1 MPKKRP
7 QGPAVI
13 VFIQEGCP
21 ACHEFVP
28 RFQRIAEPYKRCGVA
43 LFAPDIS
50 NPKDQKAQDAANFYK
65 IEATPT
71 MVVVSAR
78 GRVKKY
84 EGAVEDEEIVKA
96 LSGFACDV
104 PGT

>member
-1 MPKKRP
+1 MAKHRT

-13 VFIQEGCP
+13 VFIQKMCG
-21 ACHEFVP
+21 ACHEFMP
-28 RFQRIAEPYKRCGVA
+28 RFQRIAEPYKQCGVA
-43 LFAPDIS
+43 LYAPDVG
-50 NPKDQKAQDAANFYK
+50 NEKDKKAQAAAEFYK

-71 MVVVSAR
+71 MVVISAR
-78 GRVKKY
+78 GRVKKI

-96 LSGFACDV
+96 LGGFACDV